1 MSEKTL
7 CIIKPDAVENNF
19 VDQINEMIESKGLS
33 ILKSKKTN
41 ISPEIAKQF
50 YAEHSEKPFFNEL
63 VDFITSGPAV
73 VQILEGDSC
82 ITGYRNLMGATNPEE
97 AEELSLIHI

>member
-41 ISPEIAKQF
+41 ISSEIAKQF

-63 VDFITSGPAV
+63 VDFITSG
-73 VQILEGDSC
+73 Q
-82 ITGYRNLMGATNPEE
+82 R
-97 AEELSLIHI
+97 LSKFLKVMHA

>member
-33 ILKSKKTN
+33 ILKRKKT
-41 ISPEIAKQF
+41 IIG
-50 YAEHSEKPFFNEL
+50 
-63 VDFITSGPAV
+63 T
-73 VQILEGDSC
+73 
-82 ITGYRNLMGATNPEE
+82 MGT
-97 AEELSLIHI
+97 

>member
-33 ILKSKKTN
+33 
-41 ISPEIAKQF
+41 
-50 YAEHSEKPFFNEL
+50 
-63 VDFITSGPAV
+63 
-73 VQILEGDSC
+73 
-82 ITGYRNLMGATNPEE
+82 
-97 AEELSLIHI
+97 LSLIHIWTLPTMLMV

>member
-33 ILKSKKTN
+33 ILKSKKL
-41 ISPEIAKQF
+41 IFHLKLQS
-50 YAEHSEKPFFNEL
+50 
-63 VDFITSGPAV
+63 
-73 VQILEGDSC
+73 ILCRAFGKT
-82 ITGYRNLMGATNPEE
+82 IFQ
-97 AEELSLIHI
+97 